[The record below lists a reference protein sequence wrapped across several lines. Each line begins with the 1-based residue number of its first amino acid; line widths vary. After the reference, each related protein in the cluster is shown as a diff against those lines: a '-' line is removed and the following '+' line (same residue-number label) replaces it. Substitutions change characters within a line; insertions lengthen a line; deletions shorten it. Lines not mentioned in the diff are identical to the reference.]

1 MASGQATGTFK
12 KRAPGILFF
21 FLKTAVNQVFWL
33 DRLNGKLEFSR
44 AYAPDK
50 TDFRV
55 YSIKRRG
62 VYCFF
67 SYRIIWFPH
76 GRLLN
81 GGVFFSLSYL
91 LNFVTQYYVK
101 GTDRES
107 VV

>member
-62 VYCFF
+62 VYGFF
-67 SYRIIWFPH
+67 LQKH
-76 GRLLN
+76 M
-81 GGVFFSLSYL
+81 VFAWAFIKGWRFLSLSYL